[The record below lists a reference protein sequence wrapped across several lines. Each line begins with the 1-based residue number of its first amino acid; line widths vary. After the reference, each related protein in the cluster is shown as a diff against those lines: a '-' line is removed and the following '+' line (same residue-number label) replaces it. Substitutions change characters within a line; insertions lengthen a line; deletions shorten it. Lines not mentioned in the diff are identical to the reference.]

1 MTPTLDD
8 AAGFAGMEP
17 EDLTPEQRA
26 AKTAAEDIEMA
37 TDRAADVILQAALGL
52 YNARRRTKGWGP
64 VSIRIPEETT

>member
-1 MTPTLDD
+1 MTHTLDD

-17 EDLTPEQRA
+17 ELTPEQRA
-26 AKTAAEDIEMA
+26 AKIAADDIEMA
-37 TDRAADVILQAALGL
+37 TDRAADVILQAAVEL